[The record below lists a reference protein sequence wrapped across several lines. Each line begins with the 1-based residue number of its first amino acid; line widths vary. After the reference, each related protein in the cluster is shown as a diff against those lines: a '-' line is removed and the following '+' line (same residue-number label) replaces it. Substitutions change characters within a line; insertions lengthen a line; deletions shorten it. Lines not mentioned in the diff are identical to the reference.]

1 MLKKKSVVLLLTLV
15 VLGAGG
21 WYGATRAARA
31 LEAKNAL
38 DERFTTMVEKRDIDF
53 DVEVSGDVAPAFQL
67 EVKAEVGGKIKAM
80 HVEAGD
86 KVKAGDVLA
95 EIDDRDLLTEKE
107 SVLTEIEGTK
117 LNVEKDRRNFER
129 SQELFTAKLVS
140 SEVFENLES
149 AYKLSQN
156 ALARAERKL
165 QLVEDK
171 LRKTKVVAPMDGT
184 ILTPPVLEGQVV
196 IAAASVNNGTTLMTL
211 ADLSKLLVNTH
222 VNQVDVA
229 KVRQNQRVILKSSS
243 VRDTEMS
250 AVISRIGLVAEVKN
264 SIKGFQVEALID
276 KPDPRLRP
284 GMSVNLVIP
293 VAQAND
299 AVSVPIGAVFK
310 GTGDQRV
317 VYVQNGG
324 DTERREVSI
333 GVTNMNYAQI
343 TKGLDA
349 GETILLVEP
358 ENAAAAS
365 TPDNSESGPRKRS

>member
-1 MLKKKSVVLLLTLV
+1 MSKKKSVILFLALAVLS
-15 VLGAGG
+15 AGG

-31 LEAKNAL
+31 LEARNAMA
-38 DERFTTMVEKRDIDF
+38 DRFTTTVEKRDIDF
-53 DVEVSGDVAPAFQL
+53 AVEVSGDVAPAFQL

-86 KVKAGDVLA
+86 TVKAGDVLA

-117 LNVEKDRRNFER
+117 LNVEKDRRNYER
-129 SQELFTAKLVS
+129 SKELFEAKLVS

-149 AYKLSQN
+149 TYKLSQN

-171 LRKTKVVAPMDGT
+171 LRKTQVIAPMDGT

-229 KVRQNQRVILKSSS
+229 QGAP
-243 VRDTEMS
+243 ES
-250 AVISRIGLVAEVKN
+250 AGAIE
-264 SIKGFQVEALID
+264 IK
-276 KPDPRLRP
+276 LRP
-284 GMSVNLVIP
+284 RCRYECGHFAHRPRGRSEE
-293 VAQAND
+293 QH
-299 AVSVPIGAVFK
+299 
-310 GTGDQRV
+310 QRL
-317 VYVQNGG
+317 
-324 DTERREVSI
+324 S
-333 GVTNMNYAQI
+333 
-343 TKGLDA
+343 
-349 GETILLVEP
+349 
-358 ENAAAAS
+358 S
-365 TPDNSESGPRKRS
+365 